1 MPANPHDIRLLI
13 SDVDGTIVT
22 PDKTLTERARAAVR
36 RLADAGIAF
45 TLTSSRPPGGL
56 RSLVEALDVTAP
68 LAPFNGGLIVRPD
81 LSVITEHRLDR
92 SAVDLVIAT
101 LAAGGL
107 DVWVYT
113 SEDWFVRDAHGPHVD
128 RESGTVG
135 FRPTVVEAFG
145 DALPHA
151 VKIVGVSDDPMTV
164 VRGAAEV
171 RRRAGA
177 TVSATSSQ
185 PYYVDVTDPLANK
198 GEVVMALAD
207 AFDLPPARVATIGDG
222 ANDVLMFARSGVS
235 IAMANGAPEVQQAA
249 TFLAPSNAEEGFATA
264 IERFILGTDVA

>member
-1 MPANPHDIRLLI
+1 LVI

-22 PDKTLTERARAAVR
+22 PDKTLTPRARAAVE
-36 RLADAGIAF
+36 RLHDAGIAF
-45 TLTSSRPPGGL
+45 TITSSRPPRGL
-56 RSLVEALDVTAP
+56 ESLVETLAITTP
-68 LAPFNGGLIVRPD
+68 IAPFNGGLLVRPD
-81 LSVITEHRLDR
+81 LTVITEHRMDR

-101 LAAGGL
+101 LEAGGL

-145 DALPHA
+145 EALPRA
-151 VKIVGVSDDPMTV
+151 VKIVGVSDDPLTV

-171 RRRAGA
+171 RRRCGS

-185 PYYVDVTDPLANK
+185 PYYVDVTDPLANT
-198 GEVVMALAD
+198 GEVVMALSD
-207 AFDLPPARVATIGDG
+207 AFDVPLDCIATIGDG
-222 ANDVLMFARSGVS
+222 ANDVLMFQQSGVS
-235 IAMANGAPEVQQAA
+235 IAMANAAPEVQHAA
-249 TFLAPSNAEEGFATA
+249 TFVTPSNAEEGFALA
-264 IERFILGTDVA
+264 IERFVLGTEVA

>member
-22 PDKTLTERARAAVR
+22 PDKTLTPRTREAVQ

-45 TLTSSRPPGGL
+45 TLTSSRPAGGL
-56 RSLVEALDVTAP
+56 RSLVEALDITAP
-68 LAPFNGGLIVRPD
+68 LAPFNGGLLVRPD
-81 LSVITEHRLDR
+81 LTVITEHRLDR
-92 SAVDLVIAT
+92 SAIDIVIAT
-101 LAAGGL
+101 LEAGGL

-113 SEDWFVRDAHGPHVD
+113 SEDWFVRDPHGPHVD

-135 FRPTVVEAFG
+135 FRPTVVKAFG
-145 DALPHA
+145 DALPRA
-151 VKIVGVSDDPMTV
+151 VKVVGVSDDAIAV
-164 VRGAAEV
+164 ARGSAEV
-171 RRRAGA
+171 RRRCGGS
-177 TVSATSSQ
+177 VSATSSQ

-207 AFDLPPARVATIGDG
+207 AFDVPAERVATIGDG
-222 ANDVLMFARSGVS
+222 ANDVLMFAKSGVS
-235 IAMANGAPEVQQAA
+235 IAMANAAPEVQRAA
-249 TFLAPSNAEEGFATA
+249 KFLAPSNADEGFATA